1 MGNVYTIIFWIVL
14 SIILIILGTA
24 RFKLHPAIV
33 LFSVA
38 LLTAIG
44 LDFQVIQSVE
54 VISLGFGNML
64 ANIGILI
71 LLGCVL
77 AVILEELQSIK
88 YLSNLFIRAFGLK
101 KPFLLL
107 GSLGGL
113 IGIPVFCDVAYII
126 LSDFSKTLAIQAKVS
141 RISTSVT
148 IASSLYIAHNLI
160 PPTPGPLAVIGNFGV
175 ADQLGLVFLLGIVI
189 SFFLVLILSLYARFI
204 SRKTLSEDIK
214 LESEKDESN
223 TSKLPS
229 KIILP
234 LILPIFLIANGSI
247 LGILDSDNVALNVLE
262 IIGNPIIALVIGV
275 LVGLFL
281 LKRKSS
287 ELKTDLIKRAILQA
301 GPILVITGLG
311 GSYGQVIK
319 ESAFSDLLIDSINIQ
334 TQEPYMILIIAYL
347 MAFFIK
353 TAQGSSTSAM
363 IIVSAI
369 VAPLIIGSSLDTV
382 MGTSLLVLAIGSGA
396 MMVSHSNDSYFWV
409 VKEFSGMSVKQALK
423 NYSLGTVLLSI
434 SSMLLVMLL
443 FWMLG

>member
-1 MGNVYTIIFWIVL
+1 MGDFYTIIFWIVL

-44 LDFQVIQSVE
+44 LGFPVIQSVE

-88 YLSNLFIRAFGLK
+88 YLSNLFIRVFGLK

-107 GSLGGL
+107 SSLGGL

-126 LSDFSKTLAIQAKVS
+126 LSDFSKTLAGQAKVS

-175 ADQLGLVFLLGIVI
+175 ADQLGLVFLLGIII
-189 SFFLVLILSLYARFI
+189 SLFLVLILSLYARFI
-204 SRKTLSEDIK
+204 SKKTIKEDIE
-214 LESEKDESN
+214 LESKTAES
-223 TSKLPS
+223 TISKLPS

-234 LILPIFLIANGSI
+234 LILPIILIANGSI
-247 LGILDSDNVALNVLE
+247 LGIIDSDSMVLNALE
-262 IIGNPIIALVIGV
+262 TIGNPIIALSIGV
-275 LVGLFL
+275 VIGLFL
-281 LKRKSS
+281 LKRKSI
-287 ELKTDLIKRAILQA
+287 ELKTDLIKKAILQA

-319 ESAFSDLLIDSINIQ
+319 ESAFSDLLIESINIQ
-334 TQEPYMILIIAYL
+334 TQEPFMILIIAYL

-369 VAPLIIGSSLDTV
+369 IAPLIIGSTLDTV

-423 NYSLGTVLLSI
+423 SYSIGTILLSI

-443 FWMLG
+443 FWILG

>member
-1 MGNVYTIIFWIVL
+1 MGNFYTIIFWIVL

-44 LDFQVIQSVE
+44 LGFPVIQSVE
-54 VISLGFGNML
+54 VISFGFGNML

-88 YLSNLFIRAFGLK
+88 YLSNLFIRVFGLK

-107 GSLGGL
+107 SSLGGL

-126 LSDFSKTLAIQAKVS
+126 LSDFSKTLAGQAKVS

-175 ADQLGLVFLLGIVI
+175 ADQLGLVFLLGIII
-189 SFFLVLILSLYARFI
+189 SIFLVLILSLYARFV

-214 LESEKDESN
+214 VEVQKDEST

-234 LILPIFLIANGSI
+234 LILPIILIANGSV
-247 LGILDSDNVALNVLE
+247 LGIIDSDNVILTALE
-262 IIGNPIIALVIGV
+262 TIGNPIIALAIGV
-275 LVGLFL
+275 LIGLYL

-287 ELKTDLIKRAILQA
+287 EMKTDLIKRAILQA

-334 TQEPYMILIIAYL
+334 TQEPFMILIIAYL

-369 VAPLIIGSSLDTV
+369 IAPLIIGSTLDTV

-423 NYSLGTVLLSI
+423 SYSLGTILLSV
-434 SSMLLVMLL
+434 SSMLLVMLF
-443 FWMLG
+443 FWILG

>member
-1 MGNVYTIIFWIVL
+1 MENFYTIIFWIVL

-24 RFKLHPAIV
+24 RFKLHPALV

-44 LDFQVIQSVE
+44 LGFPIIQSVE
-54 VISLGFGNML
+54 VISFGFGNML

-88 YLSNLFIRAFGLK
+88 YLSNLFIRVFGLK

-107 GSLGGL
+107 SSLGGL

-126 LSDFSKTLAIQAKVS
+126 LSDFSKTLAKQANVS
-141 RISTSVT
+141 RVSTSVT

-160 PPTPGPLAVIGNFGV
+160 PPTPGPLAVMGNFGV
-175 ADQLGLVFLLGIVI
+175 AEQLGLIFLLGIVI
-189 SFFLVLILSLYARFI
+189 SLVLVLILSLYARFI
-204 SRKTLSEDIK
+204 SRRTLNEDIEI
-214 LESEKDESN
+214 ESEKDEIRS
-223 TSKLPS
+223 SKLS
-229 KIILP
+229 SIIILP
-234 LILPIFLIANGSI
+234 LILPIILIANGSI
-247 LGILDSDNVALNVLE
+247 LGIIDSGNLVLIALE
-262 IIGNPIIALVIGV
+262 TIGNPIIALAIGV
-275 LVGLFL
+275 LIGLML
-281 LKRKSS
+281 LKKNSG
-287 ELKTDLIKRAILQA
+287 EPKTDLIKKAILQA

-319 ESAFSDLLIDSINIQ
+319 ESAFSDLLIENINIQ
-334 TQEPYMILIIAYL
+334 TQEPFMILIIAYL

-369 VAPLIIGSSLDTV
+369 IAPLIIGSTLDTV

-423 NYSLGTVLLSI
+423 SYSIGTILLSV
-434 SSMLLVMLL
+434 SSMVLVMLL
-443 FWMLG
+443 FLILG

>member
-1 MGNVYTIIFWIVL
+1 MGDFYVIIFWIVL

-44 LDFQVIQSVE
+44 LGFPVIQSVE
-54 VISLGFGNML
+54 VISFGFGNML

-88 YLSNLFIRAFGLK
+88 YLSNLFIRVFGLK

-107 GSLGGL
+107 SSLGGL

-126 LSDFSKTLAIQAKVS
+126 LSDFSKTLAGQAKVS

-189 SFFLVLILSLYARFI
+189 SLFLVLILSIYARFI
-204 SRKTLSEDIK
+204 SRKTLNEDI
-214 LESEKDESN
+214 EMEDEKDESS
-223 TSKLPS
+223 TSKLS
-229 KIILP
+229 SNIILP
-234 LILPIFLIANGSI
+234 LILPIILIANGSI
-247 LGILDSDNVALNVLE
+247 LGIIDSENSVLIALE
-262 IIGNPIIALVIGV
+262 TIGNPIISLAIGV
-275 LVGLFL
+275 LIGLYL
-281 LKRKSS
+281 LKKKST
-287 ELKTDLIKRAILQA
+287 ELKTDLIKKAILQA

-334 TQEPYMILIIAYL
+334 TQEPFMILIIAYL

-369 VAPLIIGSSLDTV
+369 IAPLIIGSTLDTV
-382 MGTSLLVLAIGSGA
+382 TGTSLLVLAIGSGA

-423 NYSLGTVLLSI
+423 SYSIGTILLSV
-434 SSMLLVMLL
+434 SSMLMVMLL
-443 FWMLG
+443 FWILG